1 MILKYILVVIALLSV
16 ISATGL
22 KTNMSLR
29 VKERTYTIMPGD
41 TLTKIAAKFNTT
53 VEALVKANNISN
65 PDLIIAG
72 QTLKIPS

>member
-29 VKERTYTIMPGD
+29 VKEQTYTIMPGD

-53 VEALVKANNISN
+53 VECLVKANNISN

>member
-1 MILKYILVVIALLSV
+1 MIFKHVLIVISLLAI

-22 KTNMSLR
+22 KSKLSVSMWDQ
-29 VKERTYTIMPGD
+29 TYTIMPGD

-53 VEALVKANNISN
+53 VDALVKANNISN

-72 QTLKIPS
+72 QTLKIPA